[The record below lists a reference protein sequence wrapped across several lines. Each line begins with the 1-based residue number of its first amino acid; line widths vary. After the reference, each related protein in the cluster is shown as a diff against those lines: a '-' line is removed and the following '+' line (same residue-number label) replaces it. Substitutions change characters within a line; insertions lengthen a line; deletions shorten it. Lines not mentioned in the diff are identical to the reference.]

1 MEIAFSKVKAI
12 RRSRK
17 VAPAIAG
24 LLEAML
30 HIRIFRRIFPG
41 NPFVQF
47 AITQMML
54 PFDLNMLYM
63 NYIVSHGS
71 PSCISF
77 RYGLCVEE
85 IPVSPTSP
93 NCRQFR

>member
-1 MEIAFSKVKAI
+1 MEIAFSKVKAV
-12 RRSRK
+12 RRSQK
-17 VAPAIAG
+17 VASLAG

-30 HIRIFRRIFPG
+30 RIRIFRRIFPG

-47 AITQMML
+47 AITQMMQ

-63 NYIVSHGS
+63 NYIASHGS